1 MMSSA
6 PWSSSHAWRGTPH
19 RGISLVQQNR
29 RTKYNVTSAEINARG
44 ITSYLGI
51 GPFPFIVKETFQ
63 FGNGW
68 FHNTYQYLYT
78 DTRSHIFAQPWSVVI
93 GVPEK
98 WESGVK
104 HKFRMRQICSYLR
117 SEINAME
124 HCFACH
130 VLRGYVVTTL
140 KELEFEFLKP
150 PHGGPEHC
158 YNTTILYPS
167 KRSMEKILPSCHN
180 PVRFSKKIDM
190 NLHKP
195 WTLAE

>member
-1 MMSSA
+1 M
-6 PWSSSHAWRGTPH
+6 TLY
-19 RGISLVQQNR
+19 SLRNTTREPLIFSICFVLYIF
-29 RTKYNVTSAEINARG
+29 TKLIRFYLLLARNYFDALEKTTR
-44 ITSYLGI
+44 ILSI
-51 GPFPFIVKETFQ
+51 WERDETFS
-63 FGNGW
+63 FGNVW
-68 FHNTYQYLYT
+68 FHNTYQYLNT

-190 NLHKP
+190 NLRKP
-195 WTLAE
+195 WTMAE